1 MERFSRW
8 KQLVYSSGQTGFSL
22 LDNIFGVYL
31 IFFLIPP
38 VETGMPEL
46 IHNTPL
52 FMGLTI
58 IGVIIIFGRI
68 IDSLADPLVA
78 HWSDNAKFKLGRR
91 KFFMIT
97 GAIPFCLAAILLFYP
112 PTPSPSTINAVYI
125 ALILGIYFF
134 FYTYFMTPY
143 LALIPELSHTHD
155 DRIFITVIQAAFAL
169 LGGAMILIGVPVLWD
184 MLQGSFEKTT
194 ALRISLIIMIALA
207 GINMI
212 ASALPVN
219 EKKYSVSKPADVKLL
234 QSIKMTVT
242 NRTFIIYM
250 IPTILFWFSFHIVRA
265 VIAYYPM
272 VLLQQPQSMQTLL
285 MVTLF
290 GSAIAFFLIITYIA
304 KWVSN
309 KAIMLAGLL
318 AFAIFMSMMYFV
330 DTMGDLK
337 LTAAFVHMA
346 LLGFPVAVLL
356 AIPNAILADISEVDG
371 HRTGK
376 NREAMFFGTQGLFMK
391 VNYGVAAAILSYLFA
406 AFGKDVANPLGVK
419 LAGPVAGIFSLAG
432 FLIFMLYPQKKIAS
446 ELKEIR
452 EEILKVN
459 EK

>member
-8 KQLVYSSGQTGFSL
+8 KQLVYSSGQAGFSL

-46 IHNTPL
+46 IDNSPL
-52 FMGLTI
+52 FFGITI
-58 IGVIIIFGRI
+58 IGAIIIFGRI

-78 HWSDNAKFKLGRR
+78 HWSDNAKFKMGRR

-97 GAIPFCLAAILLFYP
+97 GAIPFSIAAILLFYP
-112 PTPSPSTINAVYI
+112 PETSASNINAVYI
-125 ALILGIYFF
+125 ALILGFYFF

-143 LALIPELSHTHD
+143 LALIPELSHNHD
-155 DRIFITVIQAAFAL
+155 DRIFITVVQAAFAL
-169 LGGAMILIGVPVLWD
+169 LGGALILMGVPMLWD

-194 ALRISLIIMIALA
+194 ALRIALIIMAALA
-207 GINMI
+207 CINMI
-212 ASALPVN
+212 WSALPVN

-234 QSIKMTVT
+234 ESIKMTVT
-242 NRTFIIYM
+242 NRTFIVYM
-250 IPTILFWFSFHIVRA
+250 VPTILFWFSFHIVRA

-272 VLLQQPQSMQTLL
+272 VLLQQPQSMQTML

-290 GSAIAFFLIITYIA
+290 GSAIGCFLVISFIS

-318 AFAIFMSMMYFV
+318 AFGIFMAMMYFV
-330 DTMGDLK
+330 DTMGDFK
-337 LTAAFVHMA
+337 LTAAYIHMA

-356 AIPNAILADISEVDG
+356 VIPNAILADISEVDG

-391 VNYGVAAAILSYLFA
+391 VNYGIAAAILSYLFA
-406 AFGKDVANPLGVK
+406 AFGKDVANPMGVK
-419 LAGPVAGIFSLAG
+419 LAGPVAGLFSLAG
-432 FLIFMLYPQKKIAS
+432 FLIFILYPQKKIAA
-446 ELKEIR
+446 ELREIR
-452 EEILKVN
+452 EQL
-459 EK
+459 